1 MLEAHHAE
9 RMEEQLNKLLSD
21 EDWWDPAAREYAE
34 GTFDPAV
41 ISAFYD
47 SAEPPAPGA
56 SRDLREVHMPLPTLE
71 DDYRRVLM
79 IGTTGAGKTT
89 VIRQILGTDPDRDR
103 FPSTSTAKTTVADT
117 EIIVAEG
124 TYKAVVTF
132 FSSEEVTDHLIEC
145 AVKAALAIRR
155 GVTDQDVRSALLD
168 HENQRFRFSY
178 ILGRKQNPKPSPATK
193 RNLDEFDE
201 FELPAIATEPPRF
214 DAEPERLD
222 GIDLDESS
230 RLIDAAIS
238 TLKFLVTRH
247 GLSEGSTPVEDEDL
261 DISLRDDDTFHS
273 IIDSLLE
280 EIEKRFAAQMTGDF
294 KRNAEGWPE
303 SWQFEKA
310 DRAAFLQAVNR
321 FTSNY
326 APLFG
331 HLLTPLVDGIRV
343 SGPFLPT
350 WADGQLPKLVLIDG
364 EGLGHTAKSSAALP
378 TNVAATINEVDAV
391 LLVDNAQQPMQAA
404 PAAAIR
410 SILTSGNVEKLIFCF
425 THFEEVQGDNLTNI
439 RDRAH
444 HVLASVENVL
454 STIRKDFGPRA
465 EQSVRD
471 RLDHDRVLLSSIDQ
485 PLKAATDNGRWSIS
499 QFQKLLV
506 IIERSAERPD
516 LGPAKPVYDKA
527 FLSAAIETGTRQF
540 HHRWGGLLGT
550 AEAEDVEKEHWSRI
564 KALTKRFAEGIADQY
579 DTLRPNAE
587 LREMLKEDIYKALE
601 RPEKWIG
608 TPPESLEDQTV
619 IIDQFSNEIAKR
631 LEQPIRERLSEVPRS
646 DWQIS
651 YAYSGNGS
659 TGKRAQHISDSIFGK
674 NVTVPEDL
682 SSSDP
687 STFLHIVIASLE
699 EAAAECGVHLV

>member
-1 MLEAHHAE
+1 
-9 RMEEQLNKLLSD
+9 MEEQLNELLADDGWLHPS
-21 EDWWDPAAREYAE
+21 AREFAE
-34 GTFDPAV
+34 GTFDANV

-47 SAEPPAPGA
+47 GTEPPAPGA
-56 SRDLREVHMPLPTLE
+56 SKALREAHLPLPTLE
-71 DDYRRVLM
+71 ADDYRRVLM

-117 EIIVAEG
+117 EIIVADG
-124 TYKAVVTF
+124 PYSAVVTF

-145 AVKAALAIRR
+145 GVKAALSIRR
-155 GVTDQDVRSALLD
+155 GAAEHDVRSALLD

-178 ILGRKQNPKPSPATK
+178 ILGRKQKPKPPPAAK
-193 RNLDEFDE
+193 LDFDEFDE
-201 FELPAIATEPPRF
+201 FELPSATTPKPTRF
-214 DAEPERLD
+214 DAEPTHLD
-222 GIDLDESS
+222 GVDLDESS
-230 RLIDAAIS
+230 RLIDSAIS
-238 TLKFLVTRH
+238 ALKFLVARH
-247 GLSEGSTPVEDEDL
+247 GGAEESEYVEDEEL
-261 DISLRDDDTFHS
+261 DTALRDDDMFHS

-280 EIEKRFAAQMTGDF
+280 DIEKRFTAQRIGVFEKNDV
-294 KRNAEGWPE
+294 GWPQT
-303 SWQFEKA
+303 WQFASA
-310 DRAAFLQAVNR
+310 DRSAFLQAVNR

-343 SGPFLPT
+343 AGPFLPE
-350 WADGQLPKLVLIDG
+350 WADGELPKLVLIDG
-364 EGLGHTAKSSAALP
+364 EGLGHTARSSAALP
-378 TNVAATINEVDAV
+378 TEVATTINEVDAV

-410 SILTSGNVEKLIFCF
+410 SILTSGNVEKLVFCF
-425 THFEEVQGDNLTNI
+425 THFEEVQGDNLTSI

-444 HVLASVENVL
+444 HVLASVDNVL
-454 STIRKDFGPRA
+454 STIRQDFGPRA

-471 RLDHDRVLLSSIDQ
+471 RLDNNRVLLSSIDQ
-485 PLKAATDNGRWSIS
+485 PLRKSTDNGKWSIS
-499 QFQKLLV
+499 QFQRLLA

-527 FLSAAIETGTRQF
+527 SLSAAIETGTRQF

-587 LREMLKEDIYKALE
+587 LRELLKDDIYKALE
-601 RPEKWIG
+601 RPGKWIG
-608 TPPESLEDQTV
+608 NPPESMEDQTV
-619 IIDQFSNEIAKR
+619 VIDQFSNAIAKR

-682 SSSDP
+682 ASTDP
-687 STFLHIVIASLE
+687 STFLHVVIAAVE
-699 EAAAECGVHLV
+699 EAAAEVGVHLV